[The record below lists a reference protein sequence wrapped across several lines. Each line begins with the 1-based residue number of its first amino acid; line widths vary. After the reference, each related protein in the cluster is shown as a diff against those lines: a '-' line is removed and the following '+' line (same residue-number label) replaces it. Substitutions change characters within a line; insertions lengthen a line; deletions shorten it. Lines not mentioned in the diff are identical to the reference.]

1 MEHFDSRLS
10 TQLSV
15 LNIQDVKVS
24 YTELHCTFNVYAEL
38 GNHNAKTQT
47 ANAIS
52 HCGAFVL
59 DKRYYGVIIHSA

>member
-1 MEHFDSRLS
+1 MEHFNSRLS

-15 LNIQDVKVS
+15 LNIQGVKVS

-38 GNHNAKTQT
+38 WNCNAKTQAAK

-59 DKRYYGVIIHSA
+59 DKRYYGVL